1 MTTLSNPGPA
11 PRVARAWNRGRRGS
25 AASGSS
31 RAAWRLATPLLLAA
45 LPLALFFAFFHA
57 STLDIGNPGWL
68 IRASDNG
75 ENALGAHAY
84 WHDPNAGASL
94 RTGLLNAPDGVPVL
108 YTDSNPLLTLAAK
121 PFARALPADAQL
133 IGPFV
138 LFSLF
143 LQAVFAWLLLRR
155 RAPGPVAL
163 WVGVALLA
171 FPPTLFNRFIHVNLM
186 AHWTILAALYL
197 FLDAKRGE
205 RMRWWVPLI
214 AITALIHSYLLVMVG
229 AIWASVML
237 VRLLDG
243 GPRTRI
249 ATLVQGTAMLALVA
263 LLAWWLGVGDQIA
276 ARNFGFYS
284 MPLDALW
291 NPGIQTYSNL
301 LPAHEPTPA
310 RYFEGFQYL
319 GAGGL
324 ALIATAIAV
333 AGALPAAAGED
344 VVRQRLRRLVPALL
358 VLGILAITRMQ
369 LPVFLQV
376 GLDPVRASGRLF
388 WPIGYVMVFVALLS
402 IYRLSAERAALLLV
416 AVLALQ
422 VADLSNMAAAIRL
435 QSAEADR
442 HRLYVR
448 TLDPRWAPLIASA
461 GSIAFIPGDV
471 TKDLGL
477 FQEVAWR
484 AVKAG
489 RPVGNVYAA
498 RGSRATIRRLTAERA
513 AFGRGELVPGRL
525 YIVGPTVTVPAGAAG
540 RRLTLDGTTVVV
552 PMAVRTAVANDAKM
566 PVAASRP
573 APL

>member
-1 MTTLSNPGPA
+1 MTTLSEGFRAA
-11 PRVARAWNRGRRGS
+11 PDRRPDRAVAADGAARR
-25 AASGSS
+25 
-31 RAAWRLATPLLLAA
+31 AWRLATPLLLAL

-57 STLDIGNPGWL
+57 ATLDIGNPGWL
-68 IRASDNG
+68 IRATDNG

-84 WHDPNAGASL
+84 WHDPAAGASL

-121 PFARALPADAQL
+121 PLAGLLPEDAQL

-138 LFSLF
+138 LLNLF

-163 WVGVALLA
+163 WAGVALLA

-186 AHWTILAALYL
+186 AHWTILAALCL
-197 FLDAKRGE
+197 FLDPRRGE

-243 GPRTRI
+243 APRTR
-249 ATLVQGTAMLALVA
+249 ALTLVQGAAMLVLVA

-324 ALIATAIAV
+324 ALIATAIAA
-333 AGALPAAAGED
+333 AGALPAAPGED

-388 WPIGYVMVFVALLS
+388 WPIGYVMVFLALLS
-402 IYRLSAERAALLLV
+402 VYRLSAERAALVLV
-416 AVLALQ
+416 AALALQ

-461 GSIAFIPGDV
+461 RSIAFMPGDV

-477 FQEVAWR
+477 FQEIAWR

-489 RPVGNVYAA
+489 RPVANVYAA

-513 AFGRGELVPGRL
+513 AFARGELVPGRL
-525 YIVGPTVTVPAGAAG
+525 YVVSPNVALPAGALA
-540 RRLTLDGTTVVV
+540 RSLTLDGTTIVL
-552 PMAVRTAVANDAKM
+552 PAADRIAAADHRKL
-566 PVAASRP
+566 PVAAVRP